1 MAASMVPGQTNSAA
15 LVSNLGQT
23 YSIIN
28 SSFKWHAS
36 CRHTHASVDGLL
48 LIMEEHRLRAEDIES
63 IVSNTYRSAIEILSR
78 SEKAESVHQSKF
90 SMGFVLA
97 VAAKYGRATVLDFT
111 EAALEDADLR
121 AFQTRVRMELDED
134 IEAAFPD
141 EWQARVVVTIKTGT
155 SYTQFVPVAKGDP
168 GRHLTR

>member
-1 MAASMVPGQTNSAA
+1 MVPGKSNPAA
-15 LVSNLGQT
+15 LVTGLGQT
-23 YSIIN
+23 YSISS

-48 LIMEEHRLRAEDIES
+48 MIMEQNKLRVVDIES
-63 IVSNTYRSAIEILSR
+63 VVSHTYRSAIAILTQ
-78 SEKAESVHQSKF
+78 SEKAETVHQSKF

-111 EAALEDADLR
+111 EAALDDPELR
-121 AFQTRVRMELDED
+121 AFQKRVRMELEED

-141 EWQARVVVTIKTGT
+141 QWQARVVVTTKAGAT
-155 SYTQFVPVAKGDP
+155 YTQFVPVAKGDP